1 MKRIR
6 KTTIEDLPA
15 VMPVYAAAREFMVRT
30 GNPDQWINGYPAES
44 DIRRDIDA
52 SCHYVIEHD
61 DGDIVGAFMFRIGHD
76 ATYDVIERGAWLD
89 DEDYGVVHR
98 LVSSGRCNGISD
110 ICFDYCFSKV
120 KNIRVDTHKEN
131 KMMQRALMRYGFI
144 YCGIIY
150 CHNGTPRLAFQKS
163 L

>member
-15 VMPVYAAAREFMVRT
+15 VMPVYAAAHEFMVRT

-44 DIRRDIDA
+44 DIRR
-52 SCHYVIEHD
+52 
-61 DGDIVGAFMFRIGHD
+61 
-76 ATYDVIERGAWLD
+76 DVIERGAWLD

-110 ICFDYCFSKV
+110 ICFDYCFSQV
-120 KNIRVDTHKEN
+120 KNIKFN
-131 KMMQRALMRYGFI
+131 ALYKK
-144 YCGIIY
+144 C
-150 CHNGTPRLAFQKS
+150 P
-163 L
+163 